1 MDQNRTVH
9 CALPENRLNYRYI
22 WHEISVDAIVLLG
35 NGGYFLVLHD
45 GTRPDEGEKFMSL

>member
-45 GTRPDEGEKFMSL
+45 GIRPDEGEKFMSL